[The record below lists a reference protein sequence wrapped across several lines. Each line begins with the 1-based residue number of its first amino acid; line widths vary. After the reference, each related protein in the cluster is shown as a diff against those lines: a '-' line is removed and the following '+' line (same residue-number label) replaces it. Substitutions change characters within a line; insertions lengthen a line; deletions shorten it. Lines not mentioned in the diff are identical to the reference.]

1 MSTNMVG
8 RVRRARK
15 IDPNGNIYYDRGV
28 SDIIFDPV
36 RGTSV
41 KDDIDKLR
49 DGLTVALAYV
59 AANPKG
65 LDGLSAYEIAKN
77 HGFEGTEYEWL
88 QSLVGKPGED
98 GLNAY
103 ELACTFFGFTG
114 TMKDYLD
121 SLKGE
126 KGDTGDSAYEI
137 CVKHGYDGS
146 EEDWVNDH
154 LLNRAIT
161 DEEIRAIYNKI
172 IGNIT
177 EDTNDYE
184 GLAKT
189 VSVLREKVG
198 TMDVALQDTISDV
211 QMDNETNI
219 LAGRKT
225 DGSEFQVTIANMATE
240 SDIDD
245 LTDGYVPSTGSSV
258 NGKDLAIITT
268 EDIDDVTNTTAE
280 ESTNEYDAEFNALVQ
295 DMVSEGKIVIDDG
308 KEGE

>member
-15 IDPNGNIYYDRGV
+15 IDPNGNIYYDRGI

-88 QSLVGKPGED
+88 QSLKGAPGDD
-98 GLNAY
+98 GLSAY

-114 TMKDYLD
+114 TMKEYLD

-137 CVKHGYDGS
+137 CVKHGYAGS

-154 LLNRAIT
+154 LLNKAIT

-172 IGNIT
+172 IGNVT

-189 VSVLREKVG
+189 VSALREKVG

-211 QMDNETNI
+211 QMNNETNI

-268 EDIDDVTNTTAE
+268 EDIDSVTNTTAE
-280 ESTNEYDAEFNALVQ
+280 ESTDEYDAEFDALVQ

>member
-15 IDPNGNIYYDRGV
+15 IDPNGNIYYDRGI

-88 QSLVGKPGED
+88 QSLKGAPGDD
-98 GLNAY
+98 GLSAY

-114 TMKDYLD
+114 TMKEYLD

-126 KGDTGDSAYEI
+126 KGDKGDSTYDIAKKYGYE
-137 CVKHGYDGS
+137 GT
-146 EEDWVNDH
+146 EEEWIDTQTFES
-154 LLNRAIT
+154 IT
-161 DEEIRAIYNKI
+161 DEEILAIYARLT
-172 IGNIT
+172 GNP
-177 EDTNDYE
+177 DADGDDYQ
-184 GLAKT
+184 GLIDSINT
-189 VSVLREKVG
+189 INQRIG
-198 TMDVALQDTISDV
+198 TMDDALQETMTDV
-211 QMDNETNI
+211 QIDQDENI
-219 LAGRKT
+219 LTGYKT
-225 DGSEFQVTIANMATE
+225 NGTEFQRKMFDVAT
-240 SDIDD
+240 
-245 LTDGYVPSTGSSV
+245 
-258 NGKDLAIITT
+258 N
-268 EDIDDVTNTTAE
+268 DDVKNLIDNIDTTGGE
-280 ESTNEYDAEFNALVQ
+280 EDAEKDA
-295 DMVSEGKIVIDDG
+295 G
-308 KEGE
+308 